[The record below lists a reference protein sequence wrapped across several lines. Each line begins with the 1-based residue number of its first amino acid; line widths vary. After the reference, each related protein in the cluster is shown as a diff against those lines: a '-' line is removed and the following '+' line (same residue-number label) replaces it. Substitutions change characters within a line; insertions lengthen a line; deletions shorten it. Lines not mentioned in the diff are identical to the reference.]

1 MRKLLLTTSALVA
14 ATSLASY
21 AVADVSV
28 SANYEWTYTTAS
40 TDDTDTDGDSYNQ
53 VTEVTINFSNK
64 TDSGLTVGAT
74 WDISAGVT
82 SDEESM
88 FISGGFGR
96 VDLGANDHAADAYA
110 IDESDVISEDATYT
124 PGSSTISTSS
134 SIGLNGDTNKIK
146 YTMPAMGNLTG
157 AVSYQDSG
165 VAGTTDETSIGAQYS
180 MDNLTVGWS
189 RIEAETASGTKDSES
204 TNMGIKAVFGATTV
218 IASAGDHI
226 TATEDRENVGF
237 GVKQALDGGMHIAAS
252 MVESE
257 DEYDKTAAGLTEK
270 LTASHIEMGYSIA
283 PGLSAFV
290 SYSNYDYENGG
301 NSTSIDDDGTL
312 TKLTIKATF

>member
-28 SANYEWTYTTAS
+28 SANYEWSYTTAS
-40 TDDTDTDGDSYNQ
+40 TDDTDTDGDSYGQ
-53 VTEVTINFSNK
+53 VAEVTINFSNK
-64 TDSGLTVGAT
+64 TDSGLTVGAV
-74 WDISAGVT
+74 WDVSAGAA
-82 SDEESM
+82 SDEESL

-96 VDLGANDHAADAYA
+96 IDLGANDHAGDAYA
-110 IDESDVISEDATYT
+110 IDESDVISEDASYT
-124 PGSSTISTSS
+124 PGSATISTSS
-134 SIGLNGDTNKIK
+134 SVGLNGDTNKIK

-165 VAGTTDETSIGAQYS
+165 VAGTTDEVSFGARYS
-180 MDNLTVGWS
+180 MDNITLGYA

-204 TNMGIKAVFGATTV
+204 NNYGVSATFGATTV
-218 IASAGDHI
+218 VASAGDHV
-226 TATEDRENVGF
+226 TEDEDRENIGF
-237 GVKQALDGGMHIAAS
+237 GIKQALDGGMHVAFS
-252 MVESE
+252 TFGSE
-257 DEYDKTAAGLTEK
+257 DAADRASNLDEK
-270 LTASHIEMGYSIA
+270 LTASHAELGYSIA
-283 PGLSAFV
+283 PGLSAFL
-290 SYSNYDYENGG
+290 SYSNFEYENGG

>member
-40 TDDTDTDGDSYNQ
+40 TDDTDTDGDSYGQ
-53 VTEVTINFSNK
+53 VAEVTINFSNK
-64 TDSGLTVGAT
+64 TDSGLTVGAV
-74 WDISAGVT
+74 WDVSAGAA

-96 VDLGANDHAADAYA
+96 VDLGANDHAADAFA
-110 IDESDVISEDATYT
+110 IDESDVISEDASYT
-124 PGSSTISTSS
+124 PGSATISTSS

-146 YTMPAMGNLTG
+146 YTMPAMGNLTA

-165 VAGTTDETSIGAQYS
+165 VAGTTDETSVGARYT
-180 MDNLTVGWS
+180 MDNITLGWS
-189 RIEAETASGTKDSES
+189 RIEAETASATKDSES
-204 TNMGIKAVFGATTV
+204 TNMGVKAVFGATTV

-237 GVKQALDGGMHIAAS
+237 GIKQALDGGMHIAAS
-252 MVESE
+252 TFESE
-257 DEYDKTAAGLTEK
+257 DEYDKASGVAEK
-270 LTASHIEMGYSIA
+270 LAASHIEMGYSIA
-283 PGLSAFV
+283 PGLSAYV
-290 SYSNYDYENGG
+290 SYSSYDYENGG

>member
-40 TDDTDTDGDSYNQ
+40 TDDTDTDGDSYGQ
-53 VTEVTINFSNK
+53 VAEVTINFSNK
-64 TDSGLTVGAT
+64 TDSGLTVGAV
-74 WDISAGVT
+74 WDISASAT

-110 IDESDVISEDATYT
+110 IDESDVISEDASYT
-124 PGSSTISTSS
+124 PGSATISTSS

-146 YTMPAMGNLTG
+146 YTMPAMGNLTA

-165 VAGTTDETSIGAQYS
+165 VAGTTDETSVGARYT
-180 MDNLTVGWS
+180 MDNITLGWS
-189 RIEAETASGTKDSES
+189 RIEAETASATKDSES
-204 TNMGIKAVFGATTV
+204 TNMGVKAVFGATTV

-252 MVESE
+252 TFASE
-257 DEYDKTAAGLTEK
+257 DEYDKTSGVAEK
-270 LTASHIEMGYSIA
+270 LSASHIEMGYTIA
-283 PGLSAFV
+283 PGLSAYV
-290 SYSNYDYENGG
+290 SYSSYDYENGG